1 MPDMRGAIS
10 YTANG
15 FDLTA
20 QFGYTGTLGSNR
32 LQVFLPGV
40 GSVQSFSDAVNVDF
54 TATKKFGKLELGVV
68 GFAHTDIQA
77 GGDNSVALANGTYTS
92 IRAGAVAVGG
102 LVGYDFGRFT
112 LQADVTREV
121 ATRGAP
127 QGLTGTGK
135 ETRGLFRPVLPL
147 YVAPA
152 PTAAPVIARY

>member
-1 MPDMRGAIS
+1 M
-10 YTANG
+10 
-15 FDLTA
+15 
-20 QFGYTGTLGSNR
+20 
-32 LQVFLPGV
+32 
-40 GSVQSFSDAVNVDF
+40 
-54 TATKKFGKLELGVV
+54 AT
-68 GFAHTDIQA
+68 TRC
-77 GGDNSVALANGTYTS
+77 ALANGTYTS